1 MEIEVLYFDGC
12 PNHEALIAR
21 LRRLMREAR
30 VDEQVRL
37 RRVESEQD
45 ARREGFLGS
54 PTLRIDGRDVEPGAE
69 RRSDFGLRC
78 RLFATAD
85 GPRGVP
91 ADEWVLAALA
101 GRAPQRR

>member
-45 ARREGFLGS
+45 ARREAFLGS

-78 RLFATAD
+78 RLFATVD

-101 GRAPQRR
+101 GRSAQRR